1 MKKRVAFLLL
11 TVMLLTSSLNVFS
24 VSASAADT
32 HANYYEWTFDDAS
45 LNDTEN
51 GIFYANTGNNSLT
64 VKTPDDLTVAN
75 NVNSYLTNNTASAGY
90 SVKQAERT
98 GSTDL
103 GNALYVCDRYLDFGT
118 DINLKPKT
126 AWRIEIVG
134 NIPKGGYNNTG
145 SNGIGKTALF
155 ANETAQDYLFVEG
168 TGRAFWLY
176 DNYDGIKEGAFD
188 VQSSNCTGVWSSSCR
203 IGQQR
208 VQKLVIS
215 NELHED
221 GHWHIHYQIAEC
233 YNSPTD
239 AWNGQ
244 DTYFN
249 ASWDNR
255 DWTFDGIGS
264 NTYYITANPSSTNG
278 YNPYFSSIKIW
289 EDTSYINL
297 DGVQV
302 RSGDTAESASTSVRL
317 VSTLKGLDWQEAGYV
332 ISLSNKTPM
341 LDGENVTAYRTQ
353 TVYSSIGS
361 GEEVLTASSG
371 YYYIALKID
380 NIPKASFDTEIY
392 IRPYV
397 KDAEGKVIYGE
408 LASFHA
414 SELFS

>member
-1 MKKRVAFLLL
+1 MKKRVAFLLF
-11 TVMLLTSSLNVFS
+11 TVMLLTASLNIFS
-24 VSASAADT
+24 VSASAANI

-75 NVNSYLTNNTASAGY
+75 NVNSYLTKNTASAGY
-90 SVKQAERT
+90 DVKKAERT
-98 GSTDL
+98 GGADL
-103 GNALYVCDRYLDFGT
+103 GNALYVCDRYLDFST
-118 DINLKPKT
+118 DINLKPQT

-134 NIPKGGYNNTG
+134 NIPKGSRNNTG

-155 ANETAQDYLFVEG
+155 ANETANDYFFVDG
-168 TGRAFWLY
+168 TNRAFWLY
-176 DNYDGIKEGAFD
+176 DNNSAFS
-188 VQSSNCTGVWSSSCR
+188 VQSNNSTGVWNSNCR
-203 IGQQR
+203 IGQHR

-221 GHWHIHYQIAEC
+221 GHWYIHYQIAEC
-233 YNSPTD
+233 YNSPND
-239 AWNGQ
+239 AWNGK

-249 ASWDNR
+249 ASADNR
-255 DWTFDGIGS
+255 NWTFDGIGS
-264 NTYYITANPSSTNG
+264 NTYCITANASGSNG

-289 EDTSYINL
+289 EDTSYINF

-302 RSGDTAESASTSVRL
+302 KSGDTAESESVSVRL

-341 LDGENVTAYRTQ
+341 LDGENVTVYRTQ
-353 TVYSSIGS
+353 TVYSSIGA
-361 GEEVLTASSG
+361 GEKVLTAASG

-392 IRPYV
+392 VRPYV
-397 KDAEGKVIYGE
+397 KDAEEKVIYGE
-408 LASFHA
+408 LASFHV
-414 SELFS
+414 SELFN

>member
-11 TVMLLTSSLNVFS
+11 TVMLLTASLNVFS

-134 NIPKGGYNNTG
+134 NIPKGGMNKDGTKTSY
-145 SNGIGKTALF
+145 GIGKTALF
-155 ANETAQDYLFVEG
+155 ANETAKDYLFVDG
-168 TGRAFWLY
+168 ADRAFYLY
-176 DNYDGIKEGAFD
+176 DNNYAFS
-188 VQSSNCTGVWSSSCR
+188 VQSSNCVGVWSSSCR

-221 GHWHIHYQIAEC
+221 GHWYIHYQIAEC
-233 YNSPTD
+233 YNYPND

-244 DTYFN
+244 DTYFT

-264 NTYYITANPSSTNG
+264 NTYYITANPSGTNG

-302 RSGDTAESASTSVRL
+302 RSGDTAESESTSVRL